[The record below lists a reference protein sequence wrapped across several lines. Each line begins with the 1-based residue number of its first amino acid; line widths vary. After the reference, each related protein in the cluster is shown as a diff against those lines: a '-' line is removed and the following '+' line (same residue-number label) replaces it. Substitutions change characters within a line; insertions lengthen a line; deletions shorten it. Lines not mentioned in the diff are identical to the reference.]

1 MWTLIGSLKCQHR
14 TIGVKIPLQN
24 IPSTNNCIN
33 SQNSSWYHTTN
44 SWTTI
49 VMRATSKI
57 LDDNASRQISTSS
70 WSGQRKRPWTRPY
83 LSFGWFRRP
92 SQIPIMIQSKLF
104 PIWNNAK
111 WDSSCKT
118 TRSRSNRNWY
128 KILHFYKLY
137 SLRFFLKIL
146 FFENLNSLYS
156 RGRLKK
162 SYPSSGMVVEKLVLL
177 TTVWWVIYLVFTK
190 YHALYHLS
198 RSSG

>member
-1 MWTLIGSLKCQHR
+1 MPRGKFRRVL
-14 TIGVKIPLQN
+14 
-24 IPSTNNCIN
+24 
-33 SQNSSWYHTTN
+33 
-44 SWTTI
+44 
-49 VMRATSKI
+49 
-57 LDDNASRQISTSS
+57 
-70 WSGQRKRPWTRPY
+70 GQGRENVHGRRPY

-137 SLRFFLKIL
+137 SLRFLWIFFFWNFIL

-162 SYPSSGMVVEKLVLL
+162 VLSEFRNGGWKIGTINHGLMSHIPGIHQIPRVISSVQIIWLTGRFILWTHSYILLL
-177 TTVWWVIYLVFTK
+177 TAVNISYFP
-190 YHALYHLS
+190 
-198 RSSG
+198 

>member
-1 MWTLIGSLKCQHR
+1 MTTRFLEIFSRIWQYGLTTHDRHNEWSVRGFLVDGKVFTVVKWTLIGSLKCQHR

-44 SWTTI
+44 SW
-49 VMRATSKI
+49 KQ
-57 LDDNASRQISTSS
+57 LS
-70 WSGQRKRPWTRPY
+70 WELLRRSWMIMPRGKFRRGQGRENVHGRVGRPY

-128 KILHFYKLY
+128 KILHFYKFFEV
-137 SLRFFLKIL
+137 SLNFFFFLKFYFRKFE
-146 FFENLNSLYS
+146 FF
-156 RGRLKK
+156 
-162 SYPSSGMVVEKLVLL
+162 
-177 TTVWWVIYLVFTK
+177 VF
-190 YHALYHLS
+190 
-198 RSSG
+198 